1 MTRKKTVALIDDP
14 SAFRQQVRM
23 AAVQVAGLKPDELA
37 IALAYELEPIS
48 GIPAAEAELSFT
60 PVVDSD
66 PTVRVYDVA
75 VRRRKAPA
83 ASGGERLLAPL
94 LAIGII
100 ALLGVAV
107 DFFFASRELDG
118 LKRDVAERTM
128 LQSELDSLRN
138 PAKSARAEARA
149 IRERRESA
157 ARAQAEAAK
166 ARSAYADIL
175 EAIAL
180 ACGDR
185 AVVSSLEGGAFSL
198 KLTGLAVSAAAA
210 SDTLVALTD
219 EARLRGW
226 RLSPGLIAVR
236 TPGQT
241 TEFKCELA
249 HD

>member
-1 MTRKKTVALIDDP
+1 MTRKKTISVIDDP

-23 AAVQVAGLKPDELA
+23 AAVQVAGLKPDELSM
-37 IALAYELEPIS
+37 ALAYEVEPIS
-48 GIPAAEAELSFT
+48 GIPAAEAELYFT

-83 ASGGERLLAPL
+83 ATGGERFLKPL
-94 LAIGII
+94 LAVGAV
-100 ALLGVAV
+100 ALVCAAL
-107 DFFFASRELDG
+107 DFFFASRELAG
-118 LKRDVAERTM
+118 LRRDVAERVR
-128 LQSELDSLRN
+128 LQAELDSVRN
-138 PAKSARAEARA
+138 PAKSARAEARS

-175 EAIAL
+175 EAIAI

-185 AVVSSLEGGAFSL
+185 AVVSSLDGGAFSL
-198 KLTGLAVSAAAA
+198 RLTGLAVSATAA

-219 EARLRGW
+219 EAGRRGW
-226 RLSPGLIAVR
+226 RLSPGPIAVR

-241 TEFKCELA
+241 TEFKCELR